1 MATEVGGNLI
11 KDSVVFGYDT
21 NHGVAD
27 NDTSTRFYPGE
38 STDNV
43 LRLFTNNTLSNPSS
57 IYRVTVTEQNT
68 VDVTAPNGQYSRY
81 TGIDSSSNNQV
92 YYNYSGNSNN
102 YTGSTITFSAYLK
115 GSGTCHL
122 TTYDNQSGYGTS
134 GTITLTNKWV
144 RYSYT
149 RAVNG
154 SATSHWS
161 GVRGILNTTDVY
173 VAACQ
178 SEIKG
183 HATPFTA
190 TSRSDTQSLID
201 VKESKL
207 IDISNTTFDSNAQ
220 MGFDGSNDMITV
232 DVDALVRA
240 SESVSVEGIVKA
252 TSINSG
258 GPWGIMTDHAN
269 TTDKDGFWW
278 HMNIGGYV
286 YFRVEDAT
294 AGEQGTT
301 FGGSVPFTANVYEH
315 IVTVVGTSKVLIYV
329 NGELSKSYTPNFRW
343 NRIDSNQ
350 TAYLSIGRT
359 YPNYYLPCEIPV
371 FKLHNRQLT
380 AAEVKEKYESYK
392 NRFNL

>member
-1 MATEVGGNLI
+1 M
-11 KDSVVFGYDT
+11 
-21 NHGVAD
+21 
-27 NDTSTRFYPGE
+27 
-38 STDNV
+38 
-43 LRLFTNNTLSNPSS
+43 
-57 IYRVTVTEQNT
+57 
-68 VDVTAPNGQYSRY
+68 
-81 TGIDSSSNNQV
+81 
-92 YYNYSGNSNN
+92 
-102 YTGSTITFSAYLK
+102 
-115 GSGTCHL
+115 
-122 TTYDNQSGYGTS
+122 
-134 GTITLTNKWV
+134 
-144 RYSYT
+144 
-149 RAVNG
+149 
-154 SATSHWS
+154 
-161 GVRGILNTTDVY
+161 
-173 VAACQ
+173 
-178 SEIKG
+178 EIKG
-183 HATPFTA
+183 HATPFTP
-190 TSRSDTQSLID
+190 TTRSDTASLID
-201 VKESKL
+201 VKESKS

-269 TTDKDGFWW
+269 TTHRDGFWW

-329 NGELSKSYTPNFRW
+329 NGELSKSYTPDFRW

-350 TAYLSIGRT
+350 TAYLNIGRT
-359 YPNYYLPCEIPV
+359 YPSYYLPCEIPV